1 MDYGHEWTDKELR
14 KFEKRISAEYKKAA
28 NEVRKKLEDYMRR
41 FEIKFKIKQE
51 AVKRGEMTVE
61 EYNKWRYG
69 QIMIGKRWAEMQ
81 QNLAEDFH
89 NTNKITASMTK
100 GFTYDAYAMNFN
112 YGTFEAEMGSG
123 VNTAFTLYDRSTVE
137 RLVRDDPDMLPPPG
151 KRVSERIAEGKD
163 VLWNKQQIQSV
174 MTQSILQGESI
185 PTIAK
190 RLAET
195 VGDSNMKAAIRNART
210 MTTGA
215 ENAGRIDS
223 YIRAENM
230 GIEMKQMWIAT
241 LDNRTRHEHR
251 QLDGQKVKVN
261 TPFKIDGYTIRFPGD
276 PTAAPEMV
284 YNCRCTLIGIV
295 AGSELDKAESAG
307 EYERRN
313 KLNGKSYE
321 EWKNEHAKTLAE
333 PEKEIPKTAEKPAE
347 KSTQQAV
354 EVVPKQQT
362 VVNPEYTETPIKP
375 KGTVETVKE
384 YDAKIDA
391 LNKSIENSEAEY
403 QDLLVRQMTSFGTPE
418 YDEINKRIEEYS
430 ATFAQKYDELNA
442 LREEKTKYLSQRGEA
457 EIRQIIGT
465 IDGEH
470 SISDDLWATN
480 RLTAGD
486 SRSYNN
492 CGYCALAYDARRRGI
507 DCKAPYI
514 YGAND
519 TLVGSWW
526 DGFEY
531 QNTGMYEP
539 QDAADA
545 IISIAEQWGAG
556 ARGVVSIDHETGI
569 GHTFEFEVD
578 KDGKCHFIDAQTG
591 VIDARDAFETAKR
604 GSVRFGRTDDKE
616 LTKNAL
622 MYLEKGGWGDDK
634 YS

>member
-1 MDYGHEWTDKELR
+1 MDYGHKWTDAEL
-14 KFEKRISAEYKKAA
+14 KKLEKRISAEYKKAA
-28 NEVRKKLEDYMRR
+28 KEVQKKLEDYMRR
-41 FEIKFKIKQE
+41 FSVKFKIKQE
-51 AVKRGEMTVE
+51 AVKRGEMTAE

-69 QIMIGKRWAEMQ
+69 QIMIAKRWAEMQ

-89 NTNKITASMTK
+89 NTNKITASMTR

-230 GIEMKQMWIAT
+230 GIDMKQMWIAT

-307 EYERRN
+307 EFERRN

-321 EWKNEHAKTLAE
+321 EWKNEHATTPAE

-347 KSTQQAV
+347 KSTQQSV
-354 EVVPKQQT
+354 EIVPKQQT

-375 KGTVETVKE
+375 KFTPAKTLEEAEEFISQYVDKNQFGAIGVSYKGINLDVANIINETLADLMETFDVSKIGGIMAPAANTREGKLIQGATAGYMPMRNSFLLNRKE
-384 YDAKIDA
+384 
-391 LNKSIENSEAEY
+391 LKSIKAFEASLAEERATLRELLDHPEKYNFSRMSPAARKTIENSRQSGRTTVPDNIPEVIYHEFGHKLEK
-403 QDLLVRQMTSFGTPE
+403 QMQKHPLWPQVRQDM
-418 YDEINKRIEEYS
+418 
-430 ATFAQKYDELNA
+430 QKYAQGISGYATTESS
-442 LREEKTKYLSQRGEA
+442 EYVA
-457 EIRQIIGT
+457 ESFAAWYSGQDNIVDPNIIT
-465 IDGEH
+465 I
-470 SISDDLWATN
+470 
-480 RLTAGD
+480 
-486 SRSYNN
+486 
-492 CGYCALAYDARRRGI
+492 
-507 DCKAPYI
+507 
-514 YGAND
+514 
-519 TLVGSWW
+519 
-526 DGFEY
+526 FE
-531 QNTGMYEP
+531 
-539 QDAADA
+539 
-545 IISIAEQWGAG
+545 SL
-556 ARGVVSIDHETGI
+556 
-569 GHTFEFEVD
+569 
-578 KDGKCHFIDAQTG
+578 
-591 VIDARDAFETAKR
+591 KR
-604 GSVRFGRTDDKE
+604 G
-616 LTKNAL
+616 A
-622 MYLEKGGWGDDK
+622 
-634 YS
+634 